1 MFTIWQL
8 TQSGQF
14 PTHQFGISISILC
27 FKSIHFIKSQIWQ
40 HYFDT
45 IKIAFLLWKKKNND
59 KTKPMLKKSSN
70 LRKKPTQ
77 LKKEKRTLFQAVAT
91 GENVVST
98 AFPFGIC
105 E

>member
-1 MFTIWQL
+1 
-8 TQSGQF
+8 
-14 PTHQFGISISILC
+14 
-27 FKSIHFIKSQIWQ
+27 
-40 HYFDT
+40 
-45 IKIAFLLWKKKNND
+45 
-59 KTKPMLKKSSN
+59 MLKKSSN